1 MPLENTATQ
10 WGWLSK
16 TLHWLT
22 ALLIFVQ
29 IPLGFYAESLKLSPL
44 KMDVFVWHKSLGM
57 LVFMLLILRLLWRI
71 KGTIPQALESSK
83 VQAGLA
89 RAAHGLLYGL
99 MVLLPISGWITSS
112 AANIPVKLFWLIPL
126 PALVGPDDA
135 LKSLA
140 AEVHEIS
147 VFVLLLILNL
157 HIGAALRH
165 HLMLRDNVFRRMW
178 F

>member
-1 MPLENTATQ
+1 MALENTAQQ

-22 ALLIFVQ
+22 AVLIFVQ
-29 IPLGFYAESLKLSPL
+29 VPLGFYAETLKLSPF

-57 LVFMLLILRLLWRI
+57 LVFLLLILRLLWRI
-71 KGTIPQALESSK
+71 KGTIPKALDSSHR
-83 VQAGLA
+83 QNMLA
-89 RAAHGLLYGL
+89 RAAHGLLYSL
-99 MVLLPISGWITSS
+99 MFLLPISGWIISS

-140 AEVHEIS
+140 AEVHEVC
-147 VFVLLLILNL
+147 VFVLLAILIL

-165 HLMLRDNVFRRMW
+165 HLLLKDNILRRMW

>member
-1 MPLENTATQ
+1 MDMSNTSEQ

-16 TLHWLT
+16 ILHWLT
-22 ALLIFVQ
+22 AVLIFIQ

-44 KMDVFVWHKSLGM
+44 KMDIFVWHKSVGM
-57 LVFMLLILRLLWRI
+57 LVFLLLILRLLWRI
-71 KGTIPQALESSK
+71 KGTIPDTVNASRIPQY
-83 VQAGLA
+83 LA
-89 RAAHGLLYGL
+89 QGAHYLLYGL
-99 MVLLPISGWITSS
+99 MILLPISGWITSS
-112 AANIPVKLFWLIPL
+112 AANIPIKLFWLIPL

-135 LKSLA
+135 VKSLA

-147 VFVLLLILNL
+147 VCVLLAVLVL

-165 HLMLRDNVFRRMW
+165 HLLLRDNILKRMW

>member
-1 MPLENTATQ
+1 MPLENTAQ
-10 WGWLSK
+10 HWGWLSK

-71 KGTIPQALESSK
+71 KGTIPEALESSK
-83 VQAGLA
+83 VQVGLA

-147 VFVLLLILNL
+147 VFVLLLILIL

-165 HLMLRDNVFRRMW
+165 HLMLRDNVLRRMW